1 MFVLHKI
8 SQVNVHSV
16 GLPIPQLSCLKSRD
30 LCITRDPL
38 MRQSHLGVC
47 SQGEFRFRLLSL
59 ARCDVVVS
67 RAKIRVRVSDSS
79 GIQSRKDGPC
89 SVGDIVPVFGPSEDA
104 SQFLSGV
111 ITMCTTLLTLDER
124 ACLEQQTQCGSVGN
138 GDGELWIS
146 GVCCAVCIPAGCVF
160 GPGTFDVCRTGILF
174 ERFLQDEWR
183 IAESTDG
190 KTVVDCR

>member
-1 MFVLHKI
+1 MY
-8 SQVNVHSV
+8 
-16 GLPIPQLSCLKSRD
+16 
-30 LCITRDPL
+30 
-38 MRQSHLGVC
+38 QSHLGVC

-124 ACLEQQTQCGSVGN
+124 ACRSEGSILLSAAIYPATDTVSFLLVSKRSEIRDVNTAVIDLDLTGREGLSCIRN
-138 GDGELWIS
+138 G
-146 GVCCAVCIPAGCVF
+146 
-160 GPGTFDVCRTGILF
+160 
-174 ERFLQDEWR
+174 ERF
-183 IAESTDG
+183 
-190 KTVVDCR
+190 